1 MKHHDKLVEDAAR
14 VGNYDNRPVN
24 DVAPVNPVAKVMLD
38 HLGAVQANTRMQ
50 LDILR
55 KTRGQRNVGEVKIP
69 AHLQFVE
76 PLDDRGIESRGT
88 ILPISGAK
96 G

>member
-1 MKHHDKLVEDAAR
+1 MKHHDKLIEDAAR
-14 VGNYDNRPVN
+14 IGHPDNQIVN
-24 DVAPVNPVAKVMLD
+24 DVPSMDVATRVMLD

-69 AHLQFVE
+69 AHLQSTE
-76 PLDDRGIESRGT
+76 PVDDRGIESRGN
-88 ILPISGAK
+88 ILPISGARN
-96 G
+96 